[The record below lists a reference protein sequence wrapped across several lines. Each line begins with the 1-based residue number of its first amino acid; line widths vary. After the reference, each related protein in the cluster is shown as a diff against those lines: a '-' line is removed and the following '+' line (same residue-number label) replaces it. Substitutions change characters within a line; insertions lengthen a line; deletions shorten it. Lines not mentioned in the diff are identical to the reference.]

1 MEKQNS
7 TLSAMNETEKTDL
20 FDNPEPWSKY
30 ETKLVLYSF
39 VSAIVLLVVFG
50 FLVNKYL
57 LDAF

>member
-7 TLSAMNETEKTDL
+7 TLSMIDETEKTDL

-39 VSAIVLLVVFG
+39 VSAIVLLVIFG